1 MDSKALESLMIP
13 EENFEI
19 ANEGV
24 GAEIAKLAGK
34 GILKILKHLAILL
47 GISIGTSALLIGS
60 NVAAQKKAANK
71 RQNLTD
77 DEKKS
82 KSNYINTWK
91 PELMKFNKMIIDDIN
106 EVDKKCDIKKY
117 LSVPKSGPSSYGTFN
132 GETIESYDWVLVYLN
147 WTNLQYPGADGDD
160 EADPEKLKDLVSK
173 LENLKPYINK
183 WKTAAKKFEPYF
195 KLEIEIDEIE
205 DDIENGLYE
214 FTICLNC
221 KWIDKYNVLKP
232 GLPELK

>member
-1 MDSKALESLMIP
+1 MDFKALESLMIP
-13 EENFEI
+13 EENLEV
-19 ANEGV
+19 ADEGI

-47 GISIGTSALLIGS
+47 GITIGTSVLLIGS

-91 PELMKFNKMIIDDIN
+91 PELMKFNKRIIDDIN

-132 GETIESYDWVLVYLN
+132 GETIESYNWMLVCLDWAS
-147 WTNLQYPGADGDD
+147 LQYPDADGDD

-173 LENLKPYINK
+173 LEILKPYVNK
-183 WKTAAKKFEPYF
+183 WKSAAKKFEPYF
-195 KLEIEIDEIE
+195 KLEIEIDENE
-205 DDIENGLYE
+205 NDIENGLYE
-214 FTICLNC
+214 FTIWLNC
-221 KWIDKYNVLKP
+221 KWTDNYNVLKP
-232 GLPELK
+232 DLPELK

>member
-1 MDSKALESLMIP
+1 MDFKALESLMTP
-13 EENFEI
+13 EENLQV
-19 ANEGV
+19 ADEGI

-60 NVAAQKKAANK
+60 NVAVQKKSANK

-77 DEKKS
+77 DQKKS
-82 KSNYINTWK
+82 QSNYINTWK
-91 PELMKFNKMIIDDIN
+91 PELMKFNNKIIEDIN

-132 GETIESYDWVLVYLN
+132 GESVESYDWALMSLN
-147 WTNLQYPGADGDD
+147 WESLQYPGADGDD

-173 LENLKPYINK
+173 LEILKPYINK
-183 WKTAAKKFEPYF
+183 WKSAAKKFEPYF
-195 KLEIEIDEIE
+195 KLEIIIDEN
-205 DDIENGLYE
+205 DNDIENGLYE
-214 FTICLNC
+214 FTIYLDC
-221 KWIDKYNVLKP
+221 KWVDKYNILKP